1 VSETVLV
8 VGSYPPVP
16 VPGSIAAVAEVRR
29 AWAEGNEVVVA
40 APRLGA
46 AHLTVPVAGALAGR
60 RLANVGRVTGARRL
74 VLVVEDGYPF
84 SQPALPLQAMT
95 AAALIWAFRSF
106 DQVRLVRVSGGGPSP
121 VLWKRLAAAADET
134 DDVEG
139 GPPAPGVT
147 PLGPPEQTP
156 GERAKSLIN
165 RLLGGR
171 GPAIRARLRRL
182 I

>member
-16 VPGSIAAVAEVRR
+16 VAGSDASVAEVRR
-29 AWAEGNEVVVA
+29 AWGEGNEVVVA

-46 AHLTVPVAGALAGR
+46 AHLTVPVAGPLAGR
-60 RLANVGRVTGARRL
+60 RLVNVGRVTGARRV
-74 VLVVEDGYPF
+74 VLVVEDGFPF
-84 SQPALPLQAMT
+84 SQKAMPLQAMT

-106 DQVRLVRVSGGGPSP
+106 DRVRLVRVAGGGPP
-121 VLWKRLAAAADET
+121 PLLWKRLVAAADET

-139 GPPAPGVT
+139 GRTTPGVT

-156 GERAKSLIN
+156 GERAKNLVN

-182 I
+182 F